1 MTSMRLFRETSRF
14 RICWDSLICAVA
26 LTTGLILPIEL
37 LQGFAYS
44 NSLATWWTA
53 FSLIGLIDIIFN
65 FNTALEYQ
73 GVVLR
78 DRQEITRRYLRG
90 MFWPELI
97 ANLPFFLASGLGL
110 KLGWIAALPLLRLIR
125 MLHITNRW
133 EDLQILQIPVL
144 RMIRYGMALALITN
158 GIACLW
164 LWVGLAEHSPLGWI
178 QRLHLSRS
186 DFPSLY
192 LHSLYW
198 TVTTLATVGYGD
210 ITPKTNLEIILAI
223 VMMMT
228 GAILLAFA
236 VGNVVSIINQLD
248 GGRLEHRN
256 RQSAITSYLQLNGV
270 ERQTIDR
277 VRRFN
282 DYQWVR
288 TRGIN
293 PRQILADLPAELR
306 SEVTIKILQ
315 ESVSKVPLFL
325 AASPCLQKRLLAEL
339 VPVTFPPATVV
350 LEDEALGEQILFITS
365 GSAVINTNQQIP
377 TNILRYGPGDY
388 VGDLAFFLH
397 ERRTNP
403 VISLTY
409 VEAFRLNRQSFDEL
423 CRSEPRFKD
432 LLRHTATKQTERN
445 QTLLI
450 AGVII

>member
-1 MTSMRLFRETSRF
+1 MRLFRETSRF
-14 RICWDSLICAVA
+14 KISWDILICAVA

-44 NSLATWWTA
+44 NKLTAWWTV
-53 FSLIGLIDIIFN
+53 FSLIGLIDITFN

-78 DRQEITRRYLRG
+78 DRGEIARRYLRG

-110 KLGWIAALPLLRLIR
+110 QLGWIAALPLLRLIR

-133 EDLQILQIPVL
+133 EELQLLQIPVL
-144 RMIRYGMALALITN
+144 RMIRYGMVLVLITN

-164 LWVGLAEHSPLGWI
+164 LWVGLAEQGPLGWI
-178 QRLHLSRS
+178 QRLQLSRT
-186 DFPSLY
+186 DFPDLY

-210 ITPKTNLEIILAI
+210 ITPKTSLEITLAI

-248 GGRLEHRN
+248 GGKLEHRN
-256 RQSAITSYLQLNGV
+256 RQSAITRYLRLNGV
-270 ERQTIDR
+270 ERTTIDR

-306 SEVTIKILQ
+306 SEVTIKILE

-325 AASPCLQKRLLAEL
+325 AASNGLQKRLLAQL

-365 GSAVINTNQQIP
+365 GSVVINTNEQLAADA
-377 TNILRYGPGDY
+377 LRYGPGDY
-388 VGDLAFFLH
+388 VGDLAFFLR
-397 ERRTNP
+397 ERRTDP
-403 VISLTY
+403 VISQTY
-409 VEAFRLNRQSFDEL
+409 VEAFLLNRQSFDEL
-423 CRSEPRFKD
+423 CRAEPRFKE
-432 LLRHTATKQTERN
+432 LLRQVASKQTERN

-450 AGVII
+450 AGVIV